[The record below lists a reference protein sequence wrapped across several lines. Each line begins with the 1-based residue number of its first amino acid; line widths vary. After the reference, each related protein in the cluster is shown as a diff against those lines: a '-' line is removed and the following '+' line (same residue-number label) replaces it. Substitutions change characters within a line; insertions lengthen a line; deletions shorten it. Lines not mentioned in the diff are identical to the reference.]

1 MLQAWHGGSRW
12 MGKPEVRAPRKARYE
27 CGPGIYLSTRY
38 LTARKYAGGSNVT
51 TLVTL
56 ADGVRWLQQAKLPL
70 RELVAFLDKAPRLKG
85 RGAIKE
91 DFLGRATRR
100 GTGMDDAAPV
110 ETLVNV
116 LINTESLS
124 GNVGLYLAEW
134 LVSKGIDAS
143 LYSAFGQD
151 QWVIVFN
158 PAVIVKHE
166 VVSATNAP
174 LDKYELPKIELPG
187 SAG

>member
-1 MLQAWHGGSRW
+1 MLKLWHGGSRW
-12 MGKPEVRAPRKARYE
+12 MGKPEVQAPRKGRYE
-27 CGPGIYLSTRY
+27 CGPGINLTTRY
-38 LTARKYAGGSNVT
+38 LTARKHAGGSNVT

-70 RELVAFLDKAPRLKG
+70 RELVEFLDTAPRLKN
-85 RGAIKE
+85 RRSITE
-91 DFLGRATRR
+91 DFLQRAVKR
-100 GTGMDDAAPV
+100 GLELDDLSSV

-116 LINTESLS
+116 LINSEALA
-124 GNVGLYLAEW
+124 GKVGLHLVDW

-143 LYSAFGQD
+143 LHNAFGQD

-158 PAVIVKHE
+158 PAIIVQHK

-174 LDKYELPKIELPG
+174 LDMYELQKIELPG
-187 SAG
+187 AAG

>member
-12 MGKPEVRAPRKARYE
+12 MGKPEVRAPRKGRYE

-56 ADGVRWLQQAKLPL
+56 AEGVRWLQQAKLPL
-70 RELVAFLDKAPRLKG
+70 RELVQFLDKTPRLKN
-85 RGAIKE
+85 RRSIKE
-91 DFLGRATRR
+91 DFLQRAVKR
-100 GTGMDDAAPV
+100 GLELDDLAAV

-134 LVSKGIDAS
+134 LVSKGVDAS

-158 PAVIVKHE
+158 PAIIVQHK

-174 LDKYELPKIELPG
+174 LDLYELPKIELPG
-187 SAG
+187 AAG